1 MNRITRRS
9 LFGRIIRIPAAI
21 IIGITATT
29 AIPTKKIAKD
39 PPLSVLPVMWSI
51 DSNHPLAR
59 GLVGYAIGPYLCW
72 TRVDSPA
79 GRKVY
84 V

>member
-1 MNRITRRS
+1 MSRITRRS

-29 AIPTKKIAKD
+29 IITATKITKD
-39 PPLSVLPVMWSI
+39 PPLSTLPGMWSI
-51 DSNHPLAR
+51 DPNHPLAR
-59 GLVGYAIGPYLCW
+59 GLVGYAIGPYHCW

-84 V
+84 A